1 MLAGARMLAVLLGQ
15 AAHGLQLADAPPLH
29 IHAHL
34 TSSAG
39 LEAGAAAS
47 KAASLSEHARLETLV
62 TSLQRELEAAQLAH
76 AKLAKTA
83 ESPPTQ
89 SPLLPSPLPPMT
101 EVLASNAFHHA
112 LRVYVDSQA
121 GPAADFVTGVAV
133 AAGKMVGAASADA
146 AARHA
151 SDVVAESL
159 VKVAC
164 NFSGGLAEHAAAE
177 GAAAAAN
184 MSWTTASELQ
194 EAATLARGAAADDA
208 VENCL
213 ADALPVLEAA
223 KGNATAAGTSKG
235 SNSSVL
241 AAKVAATNTSRLFSQ
256 RVADSEYVRLL
267 SNYSC
272 RLRSFAWQMAMRA
285 LRLDNATE
293 PRFLSGKE
301 EVATKTAAVERV
313 AQAAKQLVLGSEK
326 VAAAAAL
333 KAAAPDIPERVNAA
347 VNVHH
352 KKIQTAEDNVTVAA
366 LIAAAVEEDA
376 SDQPNLMKASHL
388 PPCNSLLCANRSRSV

>member
-1 MLAGARMLAVLLGQ
+1 MLASARMLAVLLSQ
-15 AAHGLQLADAPPLH
+15 AAHGLQLADVPPLH

-34 TSSAG
+34 TSRAG
-39 LEAGAAAS
+39 LEAGAEASTSAAQ
-47 KAASLSEHARLETLV
+47 AEHSRLEELV
-62 TSLQRELEAAQLAH
+62 TSLQRELEIAQLEH
-76 AKLAKTA
+76 QRIKKVA
-83 ESPPTQ
+83 EPPPTA
-89 SPLLPSPLPPMT
+89 PPELPSPLPPMV
-101 EVLASNAFHHA
+101 EVLASDAFHRA

-121 GPAADFVTGVAV
+121 GPASNFVTGVAV
-133 AAGKMVGAASADA
+133 AAGEMVGAASADA

-151 SDVVAESL
+151 SEVVAESL

-164 NFSGGLAEHAAAE
+164 NFSGSLAEHAAAE

-194 EAATLARGAAADDA
+194 EAASLARGAAADDA

-223 KGNATAAGTSKG
+223 KGNATAAGAARGT
-235 SNSSVL
+235 NSSVL
-241 AAKVAATNTSRLFSQ
+241 AAKVAAMNTSRVLAQ

-272 RLRSFAWQMAMRA
+272 RLRSFAKQMAMRV
-285 LRLDNATE
+285 LQLDNATSAKY
-293 PRFLSGKE
+293 PSGTA
-301 EVATKTAAVERV
+301 EVAAQTAAVERV
-313 AQAAKQLVLGSEK
+313 AQAAKRLVLGSEK

-347 VNVHH
+347 VSVHH
-352 KKIQTAEDNVTVAA
+352 KKIQIAEDNVTITA
-366 LIAAAVEEDA
+366 LVDDADPSGELMDA
-376 SDQPNLMKASHL
+376 SGTPL
-388 PPCNSLLCANRSRSV
+388 PCNSLLCKSNRSHVLL